1 MTKSSRTMK
10 FNLPVDDE
18 LEINKYARA
27 AACSIFL
34 EGDFYNILKLSH
46 DVEIVDKILRRLN
59 SIVTHDKFV
68 FEYLDDN
75 IENSIEKLR
84 LFNPTFRLI
93 DEEYLEQFLD
103 EHDYKDADDDKF
115 YKIGYE
121 CSDDYILVDMPKWT
135 ILVRN
140 ILNTH

>member
-1 MTKSSRTMK
+1 MT
-10 FNLPVDDE
+10 L
-18 LEINKYARA
+18 
-27 AACSIFL
+27 
-34 EGDFYNILKLSH
+34 
-46 DVEIVDKILRRLN
+46 
-59 SIVTHDKFV
+59 

-84 LFNPTFRLI
+84 LFNPTFRMI

-103 EHDYKDADDDKF
+103 EHDYKDADDDNF

>member
-1 MTKSSRTMK
+1 MAKSSRTMK

-18 LEINKYARA
+18 LEINKYARE

-34 EGDFYNILKLSH
+34 EADFYNILKLSH

-59 SIVTHDKFV
+59 SIITHDKFV

-84 LFNPTFRLI
+84 LFNPTFRMI

>member
-1 MTKSSRTMK
+1 MAKSSRTVRFK
-10 FNLPVDDE
+10 LPIQEE
-18 LEINKYARA
+18 LEINKYARD

-46 DVEIVDKILRRLN
+46 DVEIIDKILRRLN
-59 SIVTHDKFV
+59 TIVTHDKFV

-84 LFNPTFRLI
+84 LFNPTFKMI
-93 DEEYLEQFLD
+93 DEEYLEQFLN